1 MSRSRHM
8 GFALFRRDNLES
20 LFVEDSIDFKKVKH
34 FALDAERENRIL
46 CDDRRQREA
55 SLKQQL
61 VRFRSRQAERKR
73 ELQSRPL
80 GNWTLRI
87 RDNCGPCA
95 PIDPCGGIHEWRI
108 APESFTH
115 VSDEPIGKRADASW
129 FVGKLKILIAHCGPL
144 VKTPNGNGHP
154 GVWGPEHQ
162 DDRLD
167 LDLLNWQCAVIGA
180 YYIIFA
186 ATTCPRAMD
195 MCRLADR
202 VGFEPTGGLRTPP
215 LR

>member
-1 MSRSRHM
+1 MVIHAVLAIVNVPFVTAYFTKSAPRQIVDHGRSGMPHSRHM

-20 LFVEDSIDFKKVKH
+20 LFVEDSIDFKEVKH

-46 CDDRRQREA
+46 RDDRRQREA
-55 SLKQQL
+55 SRKQQL

-80 GNWTLRI
+80 GNRTLRI
-87 RDNCGPCA
+87 SDDRGPGA

-115 VSDEPIGKRADASW
+115 VSDEPVGKRADASW

-154 GVWGPEHQ
+154 GV
-162 DDRLD
+162 
-167 LDLLNWQCAVIGA
+167 
-180 YYIIFA
+180 
-186 ATTCPRAMD
+186 
-195 MCRLADR
+195 
-202 VGFEPTGGLRTPP
+202 
-215 LR
+215 